1 MLACRRRPS
10 QSTSPTARPST
21 GRRDELVRQ
30 HLPLVHHVVADMI
43 ARVPRHIPRD
53 ELTSA
58 ALFGLVQAA
67 RAYDPNRGHLRPL
80 RPPAHAGALLDD
92 LRSRDWASRGVRAA
106 ARQVRSATDELTVA
120 LGRTPTTTE
129 AGEAAGLSPS
139 EVSRLHDDVH
149 RATVLNYDSVFRDSE
164 DCDALS
170 AVDADPGEVILRRE
184 RRAYLRDAV
193 AALPERLRIVVVGC
207 FFEERPMLD
216 LARELGVTE
225 SRVSQ
230 MKAEALGLLREG
242 LDATLEAE
250 AEASDAGPGV
260 GWPGARPP
268 TSPPWPPARRTGTAS
283 TPIPAPPTPRWTR
296 ASPAISWA
304 ARSSPDRLER
314 RSCSSQHPGDGS
326 GCPGPSPS
334 NFPSFPLR
342 FTSPRPNGRADR
354 NGRPEAPTDEWP

>member
-1 MLACRRRPS
+1 MPSMQTAPPASIDLAERPL
-10 QSTSPTARPST
+10 PPNP
-21 GRRDELVRQ
+21 DELVRQ

-67 RAYDPNRGHLRPL
+67 RAYDPGRGVSFDRYA
-80 RPPAHAGALLDD
+80 RRRMQGALLDD

-106 ARQVRSATDELTVA
+106 ARKVRSVTDDLTVA
-120 LGRTPTTTE
+120 LGRTPTTSE
-129 AGEAAGLSPS
+129 AGAAAGLSAN

-170 AVDADPGEVILRRE
+170 AVEADPGEVILRRE

-193 AALPERLRIVVVGC
+193 AALPERLRVVVVGC
-207 FFEERPMLD
+207 FFEERAMLD

-242 LDATLEAE
+242 LDATLDTEAQE
-250 AEASDAGPGV
+250 EQPASGRV
-260 GWPGARPP
+260 
-268 TSPPWPPARRTGTAS
+268 ARRKAAYFAAVAAGS
-283 TPIPAPPTPRWTR
+283 SYRDRLDSDPR
-296 ASPAISWA
+296 PLL
-304 ARSSPDRLER
+304 RSSVLDER
-314 RSCSSQHPGDGS
+314 I
-326 GCPGPSPS
+326 
-334 NFPSFPLR
+334 
-342 FTSPRPNGRADR
+342 TA
-354 NGRPEAPTDEWP
+354 